1 MPRKS
6 FLFAPMVRVDE
17 RSNGMSGEASEIVL
31 RFLAA
36 PFDITYGGTVHGG
49 KLLEWIDKAGYACAV
64 GWSAHYC
71 VTAYVGDVH
80 FTRPVAIGELVEV
93 SARMVH
99 TGRSSMHILVVVS
112 SADPKD
118 GIFTEATRCLT
129 IFVAVDAAR
138 RPIPVPRWQPTAAE
152 DRHLQEG
159 AIRRIQVRADI
170 EAAMKLQTYSD
181 AGTAPET
188 ALRFLAAP
196 TDVNWGGKVHGGTV
210 MRWIDE
216 AAYVCAVGWS
226 RTECVAVYAGGVR
239 FYQSLQIGSIVEC
252 RARLLHTGRTSL
264 HISVHVRSGDPKT
277 DKLDLT
283 THCLIVFVA
292 LDESSQPRPVPRWE
306 PRSDE
311 DLALEK
317 HARQLIELRGNAPP
331 WT

>member
-1 MPRKS
+1 
-6 FLFAPMVRVDE
+6 
-17 RSNGMSGEASEIVL
+17 
-31 RFLAA
+31 
-36 PFDITYGGTVHGG
+36 
-49 KLLEWIDKAGYACAV
+49 
-64 GWSAHYC
+64 
-71 VTAYVGDVH
+71 
-80 FTRPVAIGELVEV
+80 
-93 SARMVH
+93 
-99 TGRSSMHILVVVS
+99 MHILVVVS

-138 RPIPVPRWQPTAAE
+138 RPVPVPRWQPSTDE
-152 DRHLQEG
+152 DKYLQEG
-159 AIRRIQVRADI
+159 AVRRIQVRAHI

-239 FYQSLQIGSIVEC
+239 FYQPLQIGSIVEC
-252 RARLLHTGRTSL
+252 RARLPRTGRTSL

-292 LDESSQPRPVPRWE
+292 LDESRQPRPVPRWE

-311 DLALEK
+311 DLALER